1 MGRGIVVGVWL
12 LIGCAATTP
21 TDQSAS
27 DQPVAGRQVR
37 QVTSDGVTVTVI
49 IDRPALGTM
58 DALVVYHGSVQSD
71 RDLLSA
77 ATTTLDT
84 FKGILDRQDML
95 LVSVL
100 YPQENVLFGDGIRQ
114 AEAALLWVKRH
125 AGQDLGIRVGKVF
138 LAGHSQGGYMVTR
151 LNTMHPTNGVIAN
164 APGPLDLVYRCQ
176 LEESGQILASTFCAT
191 LRRTFGP
198 TTADPGAYQQRSLM
212 NFVQAYT
219 SDILFVQGLNDSPIQ
234 MHNWPNFKAQVTACE
249 GCRGRR
255 FVEIPGGEHGALFTS
270 ASARSEFNAF
280 IASR

>member
-21 TDQSAS
+21 M
-27 DQPVAGRQVR
+27 DQPAPDQPSAGRQVR
-37 QVTSDGVTVTVI
+37 QVTFDGVTVTVI
-49 IDRPALGTM
+49 IDRPALGSI

-71 RDLLSA
+71 RDLLLA
-77 ATTTLDT
+77 ATTALDT

-100 YPQENVLFGDGIRQ
+100 YPQENLPFGDGIRQ

-125 AGQDLGIRVGKVF
+125 AGPELGIRVGKVF

-151 LNTMHPTNGVIAN
+151 LNTMHSTNGVIAN

-234 MHNWPNFKAQVTACE
+234 MHSWPNFKSQVTACA